1 MSLQIILDEERHYIC
16 TLKNNEMTTTFSI
29 EYKTSSPRNT
39 SRISDITKV
48 AKDFTMKK
56 NCIL

>member
-29 EYKTSSPRNT
+29 EYKTVWGESLTLFLGGAGTQETAVSSHF
-39 SRISDITKV
+39 S
-48 AKDFTMKK
+48 
-56 NCIL
+56 L